1 VRPIIEAL
9 RNLTGRPGRTS
20 LTVAGIAIGILALVV
35 VGSLAERLHE
45 IVGRSIAIN
54 GGTVFAIID
63 DAALLG
69 GDERTIRRAG
79 RALTRLDGVAQVVPE
94 IVLPYRGEGA
104 GGDRF
109 GPPSLIFG
117 FAGEDRMA
125 RARTLTLAA
134 GRDARPGEQ
143 RVAVVGADFAATEPA
158 RVGDVIALYGSSYTV
173 VGIYDKSFTL
183 FDAAI
188 VVPFADAQGLLAQNI
203 PPNAAAVPH
212 DGITA
217 FLVLPKSGVDT
228 ALLAARINTI
238 DGLHARDPAEI
249 TATVR
254 STVDL
259 FDEIVFGA
267 ALIALIVGAF
277 SIVNTMTIAVAER
290 TREIGIRKAIGAR
303 DGDVLGEFLIEA
315 GSIGALGGLAG
326 ILAGALVVAYVDT
339 RSSAGGNLA
348 LFALSPRVV
357 LGAFAFSVILS
368 IVAGV
373 IPALSAA
380 RLAPTEALRRT

>member
-1 VRPIIEAL
+1 MRPIIEAL
-9 RNLTGRPGRTS
+9 RNLRGRPARTS

-45 IVGRSIAIN
+45 IVGRSMAVN
-54 GGTVFAIID
+54 GGTIFAMID
-63 DAALLG
+63 DAVLMR
-69 GDERTIRRAG
+69 GDGSTVRRAG
-79 RALTRLDGVAQVVPE
+79 AALQRLDGVAHVVPE
-94 IVLPYRGEGA
+94 IVLPYRAERGA
-104 GGDRF
+104 GDRF

-125 RARTLTLAA
+125 RASTLALAA
-134 GRDARPGEQ
+134 GRDARAGEQ

-158 RVGDVIALYGSSYTV
+158 RVSDVIALYGSSYTIIGV
-173 VGIYDKSFTL
+173 YEKSFTI

-188 VVPFADAQGLLAQNI
+188 VVPFADAQGLIAQSI

-212 DGITA
+212 DAITA
-217 FLVLPKSGVDT
+217 FLVLPKGGVDT
-228 ALLAARINTI
+228 ALLAARISTI
-238 DGLHARDPAEI
+238 DGLHARDPAE
-249 TATVR
+249 TAATVR

-303 DGDVLGEFLIEA
+303 DSDVLGEFLIEA

-326 ILAGALVVAYVDT
+326 IVAGALLVAYIDA
-339 RSSAGGNLA
+339 RSTAGGNLA

-380 RLAPTEALRRT
+380 RLAPTEALRHT

>member
-1 VRPIIEAL
+1 MIEAL
-9 RNLTGRPGRTS
+9 RNLGGRPGRTS

-45 IVGRSIAIN
+45 IVGRSIAVN
-54 GGTVFAIID
+54 GGTVFALID
-63 DAALLG
+63 DAVLISG
-69 GDERTIRRAG
+69 NEQVVRRAG
-79 RALTRLDGVAQVVPE
+79 RALTQLDGVAQVVPE
-94 IVLPYRGEGA
+94 IVLPYRAERGA
-104 GGDRF
+104 GDRF

-173 VGIYDKSFTL
+173 VGVYEKSFTL

-188 VVPFADAQGLLAQNI
+188 VVPFADAQGLLAQTI
-203 PPNAAAVPH
+203 PPNAAAIPH

-228 ALLAARINTI
+228 GLLAARINTI
-238 DGLHARDPAEI
+238 DGLHARDPAEV

-315 GSIGALGGLAG
+315 GSIGALGGFAG
-326 ILAGALVVAYVDT
+326 ILAGALVVAYVDA
-339 RSSAGGNLA
+339 RSAAAGSLA

-373 IPALSAA
+373 IPAFSAA

>member
-9 RNLTGRPGRTS
+9 RNLSGRPGRTS

-104 GGDRF
+104 SGDRF

-303 DGDVLGEFLIEA
+303 DCDVLGEFLIEA

-339 RSSAGGNLA
+339 RSAAGGNLA